1 MDLCRTNIFSFDTL
15 QRTLS
20 KTCFT
25 WVQKL
30 FICKFYFSDYF
41 FFASATFVVAQIVIF
56 VFLRSFLRRSFVLTL
71 IRLCCVFLSFHW
83 DLQQTELIID
93 WLTPGKWAQLLFCGC
108 GVGCWLDAGW
118 MCDGSTQRVTPHPLT
133 ETLAAASASQAE
145 CDTSYVFI
153 RRFRM
158 LHVSIVHS
166 RDPECY
172 TSSTGGCDFHLS
184 NTNWLWRKHEIQII
198 LYQHNEEMFFNQL
211 IHINNC

>member
-1 MDLCRTNIFSFDTL
+1 MSTKIIYLQVLLFRLLFFCFSDFCCRSNCNFCLIFKKFCFDTNQTPL
-15 QRTLS
+15 
-20 KTCFT
+20 CFPF
-25 WVQKL
+25 L
-30 FICKFYFSDYF
+30 PLG
-41 FFASATFVVAQIVIF
+41 SAANGAHNRLVDSWKVSSVTVLWLLVA
-56 VFLRSFLRRSFVLTL
+56 
-71 IRLCCVFLSFHW
+71 
-83 DLQQTELIID
+83 
-93 WLTPGKWAQLLFCGC
+93 
-108 GVGCWLDAGW
+108 CWLDAGW

-184 NTNWLWRKHEIQII
+184 NTN
-198 LYQHNEEMFFNQL
+198 
-211 IHINNC
+211 